1 MLGKQ
6 LRTDLDLVTTHVFVS
21 RLPSQIIKLL
31 QGREPFLL
39 RLLRINESEKPGVKL
54 IKKRK
59 RGWQPQGR
67 DRISA
72 VPGLANEPVI
82 LQEGTPVSL
91 RPFPHPCRGGTG
103 RTLPGSGSPCLGPAG
118 TSPPQMVEVGSIQ
131 PSKVQA
137 GGIAHPPTPLLL
149 TTG

>member
-31 QGREPFLL
+31 RGREPFLL
-39 RLLRINESEKPGVKL
+39 RLLRINGNEKPGVKL

-67 DRISA
+67 DGISA
-72 VPGLANEPVI
+72 VPGLTNEPVI
-82 LQEGTPVSL
+82 LQGGPRCLFISFHVHAEGGL
-91 RPFPHPCRGGTG
+91 GGP
-103 RTLPGSGSPCLGPAG
+103 RQAPGAPAWDLQG
-118 TSPPQMVEVGSIQ
+118 HHLHRWQS
-131 PSKVQA
+131 
-137 GGIAHPPTPLLL
+137 
-149 TTG
+149 